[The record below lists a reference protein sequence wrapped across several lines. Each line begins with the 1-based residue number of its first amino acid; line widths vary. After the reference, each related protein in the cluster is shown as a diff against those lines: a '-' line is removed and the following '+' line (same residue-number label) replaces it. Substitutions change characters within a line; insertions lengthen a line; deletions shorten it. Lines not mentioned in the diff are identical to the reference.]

1 MPTLK
6 ELFDLFR
13 KSVMAWIDDFA
24 PSMGAAISYYTIF
37 SMAPLLVIVIAI
49 AGAVFGREA
58 AQGEI
63 VAQIGGLVGQDG
75 AIAVEALLRSA
86 SEPDKGL
93 VAGAI
98 SAVVLLIGATTV
110 FAELQSALDRI
121 WHVPERE
128 KPSGVWAVLRARLL
142 SFGLILGLAFLLIV
156 SLMVSAGLAA
166 FDAWFGGLLPGW
178 EILLQ
183 VSNELISIG
192 VFTLLFAMIFK
203 LIPTAAIGWRDVWI
217 GAFVTALLFELGKL
231 LIGLYLGKSG
241 VSESFAAAGSLV
253 VLVAW
258 VYYAAQIFL
267 LGAEFTKAYAD
278 SHGSLAGSRA
288 MNASARNAQVNEGA
302 GLVPGTPTQALAP
315 RELWEP
321 VPDYSGIARTA
332 AAQREVDRRVAKATR
347 ILSRQLVLLAAA
359 TLGNFLAIRWTHRQR
374 KIARRR

>member
-1 MPTLK
+1 
-6 ELFDLFR
+6 
-13 KSVMAWIDDFA
+13 
-24 PSMGAAISYYTIF
+24 
-37 SMAPLLVIVIAI
+37 
-49 AGAVFGREA
+49 
-58 AQGEI
+58 
-63 VAQIGGLVGQDG
+63 
-75 AIAVEALLRSA
+75 
-86 SEPDKGL
+86 
-93 VAGAI
+93 
-98 SAVVLLIGATTV
+98 
-110 FAELQSALDRI
+110 
-121 WHVPERE
+121 
-128 KPSGVWAVLRARLL
+128 
-142 SFGLILGLAFLLIV
+142 
-156 SLMVSAGLAA
+156 
-166 FDAWFGGLLPGW
+166 
-178 EILLQ
+178 
-183 VSNELISIG
+183 
-192 VFTLLFAMIFK
+192 MIFK